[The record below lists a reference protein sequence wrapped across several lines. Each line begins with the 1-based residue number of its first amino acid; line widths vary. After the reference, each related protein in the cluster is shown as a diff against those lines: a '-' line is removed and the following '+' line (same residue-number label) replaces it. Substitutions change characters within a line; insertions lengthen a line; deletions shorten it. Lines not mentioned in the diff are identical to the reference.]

1 MAIQFYECA
10 IQPNDQ
16 NHGIVAMRCSVSRFT
31 FLIELQWRE
40 AQTRDQGDQNPFT
53 WSYWPVSQDEGF
65 SEALNNAMYPKYGQ
79 S

>member
-1 MAIQFYECA
+1 MAVQFYECA

-53 WSYWPVSQDEGF
+53 
-65 SEALNNAMYPKYGQ
+65 
-79 S
+79 